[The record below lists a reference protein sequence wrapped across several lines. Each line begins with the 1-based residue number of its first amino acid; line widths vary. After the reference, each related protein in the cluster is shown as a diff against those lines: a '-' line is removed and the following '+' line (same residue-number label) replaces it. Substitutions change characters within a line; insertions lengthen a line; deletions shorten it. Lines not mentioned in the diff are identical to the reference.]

1 MRTPGTNVRDVSE
14 VRDHDS
20 GLAERADDQRTVE
33 LTAVFQKSVNK
44 KSTSLR
50 LHVDADHPT
59 AIIFI
64 KLSVKV
70 FVNKLLK
77 GAL

>member
-1 MRTPGTNVRDVSE
+1 MRTPGTYVRDVSG

-33 LTAVFQKSVNK
+33 LTAVFQNYKQGSIL
-44 KSTSLR
+44 SLY
-50 LHVDADHPT
+50 VDADHPT
-59 AIIFI
+59 AIVFI

-70 FVNKLLK
+70 LVNKLLK
-77 GAL
+77 RAF